1 MQNQGSKESLALNL
15 KRIYAKLCL
24 KLWFESG
31 WYFCNI
37 TKPAW
42 FWKWLTRKK
51 ALNNHFLKSLQ
62 KQPYAD
68 FFKIGVF
75 WNFAIFT
82 GKHQKFRNIHRKTC
96 VGVLFLKICR
106 PYALQLYLRETSLQ
120 VFLANIAIFLR
131 IRAAF
136 FKEHPRCCFC

>member
-1 MQNQGSKESLALNL
+1 MISKQNQGSKESLAVKFK

-24 KLWFESG
+24 KVWFKSG

-37 TKPAW
+37 TKSGW
-42 FWKWLTRKK
+42 FWKGLITS
-51 ALNNHFLKSLQ
+51 LSHFRSSRTQ
-62 KQPYAD
+62 M
-68 FFKIGVF
+68 FFKIVVLR
-75 WNFAIFT
+75 NFAIFT